1 LWAKTKVAL
10 LKAVYAFNL
19 YKMALVMINHKYY
32 GWDSDASDTHG
43 YLYPTLY
50 EMLAAYKDKRIVD
63 VGCGNGVIACRLLDN

>member
-1 LWAKTKVAL
+1 
-10 LKAVYAFNL
+10 
-19 YKMALVMINHKYY
+19 MINHKYY